1 MLESWLFQ
9 FFLKGNWQINTT
21 LFSQYIKPVNQR
33 TIFSSL
39 SNLNFLRWESGAK
52 VRQIFQTTKFLEDF
66 FLKKFSKNLLH
77 RLASLRGESGC
88 KGKTNFSNHQIFDEL
103 FFFITFLKNLWAFKS
118 YAVFLDCG
126 CKGSTYFLISKHFWN
141 FFYYYFCPYL
151 THCCISTLYV

>member
-66 FLKKFSKNLLH
+66 FLKNFSKNLLY

-88 KGKTNFSNHQIFDEL
+88 KGKTNFSNHQIFDD
-103 FFFITFLKNLWAFKS
+103 FFFITFLKNLCAFKS

-141 FFYYYFCPYL
+141 FFYYYFYPYL